1 MNERWSDTIKIYRF
15 VVMYGD
21 YERSVYIFQFKAGI
35 VLGFADAFAAVGITI
50 TSH

>member
-1 MNERWSDTIKIYRF
+1 
-15 VVMYGD
+15 MYGD

-35 VLGFADAFAAVGITI
+35 VLDFADAFTAFGITI